1 MSKIIVAGSI
11 NMDIITRVA
20 ALPQTGESIA
30 GKSVEYLPGGKGL
43 NQAVACA
50 KMGAETILVSRL
62 GNDVFAAALTDFIKQ
77 HHIGTAYLKTSAK
90 ESGTAF
96 ITVDDEGQNT
106 IVVVPGSNAD
116 VGIEDISE
124 IPISK
129 GDIIICQ
136 FEIPLPTVTALFRRA
151 KQTGA
156 RTILNPSPI
165 QAIPKELLKLT
176 DVLIIN
182 ETELGFIKGENLDD
196 DTTVETIARV
206 ADKTKSRPEQIVIV
220 TLGRHGALVVEDT
233 AYQIH
238 GHPVQAI
245 DTVGA
250 GDCFAGVIASQL
262 LLGKCVRDC
271 VTTANKAASVCVT
284 RKGAAPSMPMAHE
297 IF

>member
-1 MSKIIVAGSI
+1 MNKIIVVGSI

-50 KMGAETILVSRL
+50 KMGAETILISRL
-62 GNDVFAAALTDFIKQ
+62 GNDVFATALADFIKQ
-77 HHIGTAYLKTSAK
+77 HHIDTTYLKPSAK

-96 ITVDDEGQNT
+96 ITVDDDGQNT

-136 FEIPLPTVTALFRRA
+136 FEIPLSTITALFRRA
-151 KQTGA
+151 KQAGA

-165 QAIPKELLKLT
+165 QAIPEELLKLT
-176 DVLIIN
+176 DVLIVN

-196 DTTVETIARV
+196 DTTVETIARI
-206 ADKTKSRPEQIVIV
+206 ADKTKSRPEQIFIV
-220 TLGRHGALVVEDT
+220 TLGCHGALVVEDT

-262 LLGKCVRDC
+262 LNNKCLRDC

>member
-20 ALPQTGESIA
+20 SLPQTGESIV

-62 GNDVFAAALTDFIKQ
+62 GNDVFATALTDFIKQ
-77 HHIGTAYLKTSAK
+77 HHIDTSYLKNSTK

-106 IVVVPGSNAD
+106 IVVVAGSNAD

-124 IPISK
+124 VPINKS
-129 GDIIICQ
+129 DIIICQ

-151 KQTGA
+151 RQTGA

-165 QAIPKELLKLT
+165 QAIPEELLKLT

-182 ETELGFIKGENLDD
+182 ETELGFIRGENLND
-196 DTTVETIARV
+196 DTTVETIAKV
-206 ADKTKSRPEQIVIV
+206 ANKAKSHPEQIIIV
-220 TLGRHGALVVEDT
+220 TLGHHGALVVENT

-238 GHPVQAI
+238 GHSVQAV

-262 LLGKCVRDC
+262 LLGKCLRDC
-271 VTTANKAASVCVT
+271 VTIANKAASVCVT
-284 RKGAAPSMPMAHE
+284 RKGAAPAMPIANE